1 LCKGN
6 KNKKSEVA
14 KNVDFKFTYQM
25 PTELNDEQLMLK
37 YAKGDV
43 SAFEL
48 LYFKH
53 KGGLFRYCLR
63 QFSSQAIAEECFQ
76 DIWMK
81 VINNRINYQPKAL
94 FSTYLYRIA
103 QNHVID
109 IFRKEK
115 KRMADCEYEESSD
128 HVVQLANQ
136 VNETEKQDQQDLVVE
151 LRKQINMLPFEQK
164 NTLLLKLDAGLSL
177 DEISHILDCGKE
189 TVKSRLRYATSKLK
203 ELLAEPSLVENQLIR
218 KETLSEHKLGAEK
231 K

>member
-1 LCKGN
+1 MQK
-6 KNKKSEVA
+6 
-14 KNVDFKFTYQM
+14 
-25 PTELNDEQLMLK
+25 ELNDEQLMLK

-63 QFSSQAIAEECFQ
+63 QFSSRAVAEECFQ

-81 VINNRINYQPKAL
+81 VINNRVNYQPKAL
-94 FSTYLYRIA
+94 FTTYLYRIA

-115 KRMADCEYEESSD
+115 KRVNDSEYDEMNFES
-128 HVVQLANQ
+128 NQ
-136 VNETEKQDQQDLVVE
+136 ALGKDTDENENQQALVIE
-151 LRKQINMLPFEQK
+151 LRKHISLLPFEQR

-189 TVKSRLRYATSKLK
+189 TVKSRLRYANNKLK
-203 ELLAEPSLVENQLIR
+203 EFMLSPKIVDSAISEQQLPI
-218 KETLSEHKLGAEK
+218 KQQLGAEK

>member
-1 LCKGN
+1 MRTK
-6 KNKKSEVA
+6 
-14 KNVDFKFTYQM
+14 
-25 PTELNDEQLMLK
+25 LNDEQLMLK

-63 QFSSQAIAEECFQ
+63 QFSSRAVAEECFQ

-81 VINNRINYQPKAL
+81 VINNRTNYQPKAL
-94 FSTYLYRIA
+94 FTTYLYRIA

-115 KRMADCEYEESSD
+115 KRVNDCEYDEISFELSQHLHQETD
-128 HVVQLANQ
+128 EYENQ
-136 VNETEKQDQQDLVVE
+136 QALLIE
-151 LRKQINMLPFEQK
+151 LRKQISLLPFEQR

-203 ELLAEPSLVENQLIR
+203 ELLVKPLIVEDPLAEQKSPAKQ
-218 KETLSEHKLGAEK
+218 KLGAENK
-231 K
+231 

>member
-1 LCKGN
+1 MQK
-6 KNKKSEVA
+6 
-14 KNVDFKFTYQM
+14 
-25 PTELNDEQLMLK
+25 ELNDEQLMLK

-63 QFSSQAIAEECFQ
+63 QFASRAVAEECFQ

-81 VINNRINYQPKAL
+81 VINNRVNYQPKAL
-94 FSTYLYRIA
+94 FTTYLYRIA

-115 KRMADCEYEESSD
+115 KRVNDSEYDEINFES
-128 HVVQLANQ
+128 NQ
-136 VNETEKQDQQDLVVE
+136 ALLKETDENENQQALVIE
-151 LRKQINMLPFEQK
+151 LRKHISLLPFEQR

-189 TVKSRLRYATSKLK
+189 TVKSRLRYANNKLK
-203 ELLAEPSLVENQLIR
+203 EFMLSPEIVGSAISEQQLPI
-218 KETLSEHKLGAEK
+218 KQQLGAEK